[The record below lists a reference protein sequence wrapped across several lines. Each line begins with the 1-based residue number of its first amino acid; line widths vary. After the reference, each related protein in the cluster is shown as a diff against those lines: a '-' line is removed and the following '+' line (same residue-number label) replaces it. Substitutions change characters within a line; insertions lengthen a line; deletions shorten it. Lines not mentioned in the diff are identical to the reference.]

1 MSLKAFTLNNQ
12 WSSGVDPKYPLR
24 LDLTNIYTHNIK
36 IFLPSRIVED
46 LLVEEQIIFV

>member
-36 IFLPSRIVED
+36 IFLPSEIVEN
-46 LLVEEQIIFV
+46 LWVEAEIIFL